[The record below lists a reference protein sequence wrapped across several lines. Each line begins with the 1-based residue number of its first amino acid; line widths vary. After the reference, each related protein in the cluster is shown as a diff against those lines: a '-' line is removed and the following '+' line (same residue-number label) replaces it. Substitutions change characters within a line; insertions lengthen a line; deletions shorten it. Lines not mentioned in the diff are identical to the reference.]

1 MITNIQTQAELE
13 YQLLMEMGLGV
24 DSNFN
29 LIDQDFGTQIFF
41 NSKNVKVIVNGVQ
54 PQLNMKTDILFDPL
68 NNVQLMRNLF
78 QYYIKKLESEG
89 TVFTV
94 YYPVQGH
101 IQGQAKVEIKDTQL
115 MPYSSKYYFN
125 ECLRYIDLIMVLNE
139 DENVDLTMFDAR
151 IVR

>member
-1 MITNIQTQAELE
+1 MITNIQTQADLE
-13 YQLLMEMGLGV
+13 YQLLLEMGLGV

-41 NSKNVKVIVNGVQ
+41 NAKNVKVIVNGVQ
-54 PQLNMKTDILFDPL
+54 PQLNKRTDILFDPI

-78 QYYIKKLESEG
+78 QYYIKKLETEG
-89 TVFTV
+89 SVFTV
-94 YYPVQGH
+94 YYPVQGSTP
-101 IQGQAKVEIKDTQL
+101 GQAKVEIKDTQL
-115 MPYSSKYYFN
+115 IPYSSKYYFN

-139 DENVDLTMFDAR
+139 DENVDLSMFDAR